1 MKISHF
7 SIKHPTIISM
17 ILIALLVFAC
27 YSFTGMPLEFLSN
40 INQPSATIVTVYPG
54 ASAED
59 VESDVTKILE
69 DDFVTLPNY
78 KSMESESHNSYSMIT
93 VNFNDGVDPYD
104 QLAEIRYRVSQLLDD
119 LPENIQGEPNVFVG
133 GANMLPVITVTAQ
146 GGEDLAKLTDY
157 CENELKPLINHI
169 PGVSTVN
176 ILNTKEL
183 EVNVKLRLDDLA
195 AKGISVATV
204 YQAIRAGNVK
214 LPIGEGE
221 YQGRTIDVRY
231 EGNYKT
237 LSDIK
242 SLPVGVN
249 DGVIIRV
256 DDVADVSFDYPET
269 EYYVDSPQ
277 GSILVIQI
285 TKRSE
290 GNVVDI
296 SNELKQ
302 ILEEE
307 SGRNGNAIKFD
318 VISDDSKTTKVAI
331 ETVLNSGLSGLIM
344 AVLIIL
350 LFLGD
355 FRATLIIGLSIPISI
370 LISMIEMRI
379 SGMSMNVLAIAGLV
393 VALGMI
399 VDGSIVMLE
408 QVYRYYRERKRSK
421 EKNILI
427 AADEVGPSI
436 FGSVMTTI
444 VVYVPI
450 LMLNGLIGQLLHDI
464 SLVLIFALSSSFLVA
479 VGIVTFLTN
488 KILKPVPRIPRKR
501 LFDRFM
507 ENVEKGYRHALNWS
521 INTHRYVILLS
532 ISIFIFS
539 LYIIKALGFTFLP
552 SVDTGEF
559 DIYMKFPQGY
569 NLEQT
574 REKTLEAME
583 LVEASIPEA
592 KSIVIYSGDDGSFSG
607 QHPANYS
614 HTHVVLDD
622 LDFRDRKVQ
631 EIILETQKLLSS
643 KIIDCTTTVTNGG
656 IDQLIGYVSDGGGYG
671 LTLVSEDL
679 ELLYKEAKRI
689 ENEIKKH
696 PSVVSTSLNTDFD
709 SSTLI
714 LDMSHDFL
722 NSVGVNSYEAGI
734 TSIILFNGLDAGIY
748 HTPDGEQY
756 NINLESNMKDSPI
769 TPDSIAKMHI
779 ISATGKEI
787 SFSSLADMEVE
798 KAISSINHV
807 DRAKEITINAKLVSE
822 DTAPV
827 TFFVNDYLKEN
838 PLEDG
843 VESQLGGIME
853 LITDSLIPIV
863 TAMLIAV
870 FLVFTVMVF
879 QFENF
884 RQPIIVMATVPFCL
898 IGVILGL
905 LSFGSTMS
913 IVSVLGLLSLAG
925 IVVNNGIILIDN
937 FNQQREK
944 QNNNEENL
952 RKIVINGS
960 ASRIRPI
967 LMTTLSTMFGVI
979 PMAIATGI
987 GSELYAPLGQ
997 SIAGGLITS
1006 TLISLFLIP
1015 TIYYIVEIRVIKKKM
1030 KTGELN
1036 SDGSKVV
1043 ISMEDQLKQVDK
1055 EDLLEK
1061 QRIQE
1066 ILNSTKFQGIII
1078 NSVSKMMKE
1087 NIDNK
1092 DKKDYENNEE
1102 HN

>member
-17 ILIALLVFAC
+17 ILIALLVFAG
-27 YSFTGMPLEFLSN
+27 YSFSGMPLEFLSN
-40 INQPSATIVTVYPG
+40 INQPSATIVTIYPG
-54 ASAED
+54 ASATD
-59 VESDVTKILE
+59 VESDITKILE

-78 KSMESESHNSYSMIT
+78 KSMDSESHNSYSMIT
-93 VNFNDGVDPYD
+93 VNFNDGIDPYD
-104 QLAEIRYRVSQLLDD
+104 QLPEIRYRVSQLIDD
-119 LPENIQGEPNVFVG
+119 LPDNIQGEPRVFVG
-133 GANMLPVITVTAQ
+133 GANMLPVITLTVQ
-146 GGEDLAKLTDY
+146 GGEDIAQLTKY
-157 CENELKPLINHI
+157 CEDELKPLINHI

-176 ILNTKEL
+176 VLNKKEL

-204 YQAIRAGNVK
+204 YKALQAGNVK
-214 LPIGEGE
+214 LPIGDGE

-237 LSDIK
+237 LADIK
-242 SLPVGVN
+242 SLPVGVYN
-249 DGVIIRV
+249 NVIIRI
-256 DDVADVSFDYPET
+256 DDVADVAFTYPEN

-277 GSILVIQI
+277 GSLLVVQI
-285 TKRSE
+285 TKRTE

-307 SGRNGNAIKFD
+307 TGRNGDAIQFD
-318 VISDDSKTTKVAI
+318 IISDDSKTTKVAI
-331 ETVLNSGLSGLIM
+331 QTVLNSGISGLIM
-344 AVLIIL
+344 AVLVIL

-355 FRATLIIGLSIPISI
+355 LRATLIIGLSIPISI
-370 LISMIEMRI
+370 LLTLIEMRI

-408 QVYRYYRERKRSK
+408 QVYRYYRQRKRRK
-421 EKNILI
+421 EDNILLG
-427 AADEVGPSI
+427 ADEVGPSI

-464 SLVLIFALSSSFLVA
+464 SLVLIFALSSSFLIA
-479 VGIVTFLTN
+479 VGIVTFLMN
-488 KILKPVPRIPRKR
+488 KILKPVPKIPRKR

-507 ENVEKGYRHALNWS
+507 ESVEKGYRSALNWS

-532 ISIFIFS
+532 VLVFSFS
-539 LYIIKALGFTFLP
+539 LYIITALGFTFLP

-559 DIYMKFPQGY
+559 DIYMKYPQGY
-569 NLEQT
+569 NLEKT
-574 REKTLEAME
+574 REKTLEAIE

-592 KSIVIYSGDDGSFSG
+592 KSIVIYSGDNGDFSG

-614 HTHVVLDD
+614 HTHIVLKD
-622 LDFRDRKVQ
+622 LDQRDRKVQ
-631 EIILETQKLLSS
+631 EIILETQKLLSA
-643 KIIDCTTTVTNGG
+643 KVVDCTTTVTNGG

-679 ELLYKEAKRI
+679 DLLYSEALRI
-689 ENEIKKH
+689 EEEIKKD

-748 HTPDGEQY
+748 HAEDGNQY
-756 NINLESNMKDSPI
+756 TIQLESNIKDEPI

-787 SFSSLADMEVE
+787 SFASLSDIEIN
-798 KAISSINHV
+798 KAVSTINHS
-807 DRAKEITINAKLVSE
+807 DRAKQITINAKLVSE
-822 DTAPV
+822 DTAPI
-827 TFFVNDYLKEN
+827 TFHINDYLKEN
-838 PLEDG
+838 PLSEG
-843 VESQLGGIME
+843 VESKAGGIMQ
-853 LITDSLIPIV
+853 LIQESIKPLATALI
-863 TAMLIAV
+863 IAI

-925 IVVNNGIILIDN
+925 IVVNNGIILIDY
-937 FNQQREK
+937 FNQKRALQK
-944 QNNNEENL
+944 DNEHNL
-952 RKIVINGS
+952 RKIVLEGA
-960 ASRIRPI
+960 ASRLRPI

-979 PMAIATGI
+979 PMAVATGI

-1015 TIYYIVEIRVIKKKM
+1015 TIYYVVELRQIKKKINN
-1030 KTGELN
+1030 GELLL
-1036 SDGSKVV
+1036 DGSKVT

-1055 EDLLEK
+1055 EDLISK
-1061 QRIQE
+1061 QRLRE
-1066 ILNSTKFQGIII
+1066 ILKASRTQTRML
-1078 NSVSKMMKE
+1078 NSVAKKINE
-1087 NIDNK
+1087 NYNK
-1092 DKKDYENNEE
+1092 NNED
-1102 HN
+1102 